1 MTSTYVYHVVLTGV
15 FPPLTQHILFSD
27 TWGAPPQTVSQDV
40 VWDGSVPVS
49 CDLSWET
56 WMTAHH
62 HVGHLL
68 GSHHFTAIFYDS
80 GEGQLSSVVATS
92 NLQSSGSFDF
102 GGEDPIDLPLGYT
115 GWYVTPDYRA
125 YRWPTT
131 VPWTAT
137 PPTTPYVEWPD
148 SYLDTIRLTGVSD
161 VSGVTAWVNTGGSTT
176 VVPIDYMAQLGLD
189 WISIPNSVTPSVST
203 MVITGTD
210 SGGSTSIPWTI
221 NIYEGYRW
229 YLLSVYYTGMFNAVN
244 GIINYDACTLFND
257 LLSSTTSTFITDFSV
272 SPAAGWLFSDEL
284 GNDPTAG
291 RAISSPYER
300 ARVIAA
306 FPAGTPG
313 SYVVDLNVTDNE
325 SNIETRSVSIEVASS
340 VIEYADPQPTPGE
353 FHFTI
358 HTTASPNTAIAYA
371 MEVGKAPPT
380 NWSFLVSDNT
390 NLVIDGGTMGPPS
403 YTTDGSGLLS
413 LDVIATPD
421 ETPTGDYDFNIIIYP
436 SSAAGIAGVVQA
448 LPITVTA

>member
-1 MTSTYVYHVVLTGV
+1 M
-15 FPPLTQHILFSD
+15 
-27 TWGAPPQTVSQDV
+27 
-40 VWDGSVPVS
+40 
-49 CDLSWET
+49 
-56 WMTAHH
+56 
-62 HVGHLL
+62 
-68 GSHHFTAIFYDS
+68 
-80 GEGQLSSVVATS
+80 
-92 NLQSSGSFDF
+92 
-102 GGEDPIDLPLGYT
+102 
-115 GWYVTPDYRA
+115 
-125 YRWPTT
+125 
-131 VPWTAT
+131 
-137 PPTTPYVEWPD
+137 
-148 SYLDTIRLTGVSD
+148 
-161 VSGVTAWVNTGGSTT
+161 
-176 VVPIDYMAQLGLD
+176 
-189 WISIPNSVTPSVST
+189 
-203 MVITGTD
+203 
-210 SGGSTSIPWTI
+210 
-221 NIYEGYRW
+221 
-229 YLLSVYYTGMFNAVN
+229 
-244 GIINYDACTLFND
+244 
-257 LLSSTTSTFITDFSV
+257 
-272 SPAAGWLFSDEL
+272 FSDEL